1 MQCISGMFPSD
12 MDTSV
17 PMSLASWVQNGPRS
31 WKCANAPFSFALS
44 ESGLVWGA
52 TYCSE
57 KKWHWRGG
65 AVRIYTKGVYCV
77 ENGDFKMK
85 FSL

>member
-1 MQCISGMFPSD
+1 MQCISGRFPSD

-17 PMSLASWVQNGPRS
+17 PMSLASWVQCGPRS

-44 ESGLVWGA
+44 ESGFVWSM

-57 KKWHWRGG
+57 KEWHTRGG
-65 AVRIYTKGVYCV
+65 AVRLTSKREYAVKS
-77 ENGDFKMK
+77 GDFEMK